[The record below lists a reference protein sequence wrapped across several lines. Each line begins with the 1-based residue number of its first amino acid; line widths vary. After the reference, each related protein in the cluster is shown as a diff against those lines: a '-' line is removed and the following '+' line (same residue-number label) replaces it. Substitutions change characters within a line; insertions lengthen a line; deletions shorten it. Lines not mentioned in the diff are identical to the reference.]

1 MESLETGP
9 EYSYLDPKKTLL
21 MHNYLIMSQIAIN
34 LDTNFPLGRKA
45 MGRNGHY
52 AQVGTAAF
60 LSLHCECSLV
70 YDMRAGSQ
78 GWKGEDGKAKT
89 QW

>member
-1 MESLETGP
+1 
-9 EYSYLDPKKTLL
+9 

-60 LSLHCECSLV
+60 LSLHRECSLFFI
-70 YDMRAGSQ
+70 
-78 GWKGEDGKAKT
+78 T
-89 QW
+89 QYYVLAWLSIHRCEVCKSHMNLMLEILWI